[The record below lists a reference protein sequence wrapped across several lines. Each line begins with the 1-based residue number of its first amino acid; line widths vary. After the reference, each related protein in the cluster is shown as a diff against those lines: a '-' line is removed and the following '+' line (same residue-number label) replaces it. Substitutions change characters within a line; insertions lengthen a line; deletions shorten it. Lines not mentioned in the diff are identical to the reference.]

1 MRQIYLAHSAY
12 YRYIKYK
19 EEHVARVKLYNKKYN
34 VTYVYDSV
42 SYWDPE
48 LKQPR
53 SKRKLIGKIDP
64 DTGEIIPTSPR
75 GKRARDKNQSRSA
88 ASGPVKNAVPTES
101 ETMSN
106 DAISVEL
113 EDYKRRL
120 LEVEAKLAR
129 SESQIAVLN
138 AERKEIREELAALV
152 KKLR

>member
-64 DTGEIIPTSPR
+64 DTGEIIPTAPR